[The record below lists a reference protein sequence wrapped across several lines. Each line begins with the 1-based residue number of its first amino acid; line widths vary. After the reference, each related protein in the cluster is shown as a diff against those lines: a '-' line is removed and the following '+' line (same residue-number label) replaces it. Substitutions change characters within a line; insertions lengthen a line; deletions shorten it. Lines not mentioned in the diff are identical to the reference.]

1 MSEFFQ
7 VSRWRPGPL
16 LPPRDARDGALV
28 FVVAVLCFL
37 ACLTA
42 FAALA
47 AGKETVA
54 IDALCAWGQ
63 KSASGGDMP
72 GLLARYIAK
81 DPFATLQG

>member
-1 MSEFFQ
+1 MTALFD

-47 AGKETVA
+47 EWRSRMMGPAPPRPPRPTPRPATTPK
-54 IDALCAWGQ
+54 
-63 KSASGGDMP
+63 P
-72 GLLARYIAK
+72 GS
-81 DPFATLQG
+81 

>member
-47 AGKETVA
+47 VWAC
-54 IDALCAWGQ
+54 L
-63 KSASGGDMP
+63 GGP
-72 GLLARYIAK
+72 R
-81 DPFATLQG
+81 